1 VTGGDWVQIVV
12 ILLLIAFVALM
23 AASETAITRMNR
35 VRAYRLQEEGRRGA
49 QSLLKI
55 AENPAPY
62 LNVVLLLT
70 LLAQIGG
77 TTIATS
83 LAVRLLHGAG
93 EIVATIVMTLLLFVF
108 AEVTPKTYAIQQTD
122 RVALRLAPLIY
133 AVGRALGPPA
143 KALLKVANV
152 IMPGKGLPQGPYIT
166 EQELRALADVASD
179 EQQIEKEENQ
189 LIHSIFEFGDTIAR
203 EVMVPRPDVVA
214 IDATKTLRDVQELM
228 LRHGYSRL
236 PVYRDDLDNIVGVVH
251 AKDVLRIVYQG
262 KTDVPLPDVV
272 RRAHFVPEQKK
283 VAELLR
289 EMQQEKFHIALVTD
303 EYGSVSGLVTL
314 EDLLEELVGEITDE
328 YDREDAPVE
337 ELADGSV
344 RVRSNLHLDDL
355 GEVFDREIED
365 EDVDTVG
372 GLLAKALGRVPIP
385 GSSAVVDGLEL
396 TAERFAGRRRRLST
410 LVVRDVLAAAAEEA
424 TEDASTSGQEVQQ
437 DGVER
442 SRSSDR
448 PAEHRAEAHG
458 ATAAG
463 QGAGSRAPS

>member
-12 ILLLIAFVALM
+12 ILVLIAFVALM
-23 AASETAITRMNR
+23 AGTETAITRMNR

-49 QSLLKI
+49 PSLVKI

-122 RVALRLAPLIY
+122 RVALRLAPLLY
-133 AVGRALGPPA
+133 TLGRALGPPA
-143 KALLKVANV
+143 RALLKIANV

-179 EQQIEKEENQ
+179 EQQMEKGESQ

-203 EVMVPRPDVVA
+203 EVMVPRPDIIA
-214 IDATKTLRDVQELM
+214 IEASKDLREVQELM
-228 LRHGYSRL
+228 LRHGFSRV
-236 PVYRDDLDNIVGVVH
+236 PVYRQDLDNIVGVVH
-251 AKDVLRIVYQG
+251 AKDVLRVIYQG
-262 KTDVPLPDVV
+262 RTDAPLHDVV
-272 RRAHFVPEQKK
+272 RKAHFVPEQKK

-289 EMQQEKFHIALVTD
+289 QMQQEKFHITLVTD
-303 EYGSVSGLVTL
+303 EYGSVAGLVTL

-328 YDREDAPVE
+328 YDSDELHVERVNDHEFRVNGSVPISEINELLDVELPDEEWDTVAGLMLGLLGKIPAQGEEVRYQNLTFVAERVQRRRIAQVLIRREPVE
-337 ELADGSV
+337 
-344 RVRSNLHLDDL
+344 
-355 GEVFDREIED
+355 
-365 EDVDTVG
+365 
-372 GLLAKALGRVPIP
+372 
-385 GSSAVVDGLEL
+385 
-396 TAERFAGRRRRLST
+396 
-410 LVVRDVLAAAAEEA
+410 
-424 TEDASTSGQEVQQ
+424 QEV
-437 DGVER
+437 
-442 SRSSDR
+442 
-448 PAEHRAEAHG
+448 PAEASAE
-458 ATAAG
+458 
-463 QGAGSRAPS
+463 

>member
-1 VTGGDWVQIVV
+1 MTGGDWVQVVV

-35 VRAYRLQEEGRRGA
+35 VRAYRLVEEGRRGA
-49 QSLLKI
+49 SSLVKI

-108 AEVTPKTYAIQQTD
+108 AEVTPKTFAIQQTD
-122 RVALRLAPLIY
+122 RVALRLAPLLY
-133 AVGRALGPPA
+133 TLGRALGPPA
-143 KALLKVANV
+143 RALLKIANV

-179 EQQIEKEENQ
+179 EQQIDKAENQ

-214 IDATKTLRDVQELM
+214 IEATKTLHDVQDLM

-236 PVYRDDLDNIVGVVH
+236 PVYRDELDNIVGVVH
-251 AKDVLRIVYQG
+251 AKDVLRTVYQG
-262 KTDVPLPDVV
+262 KTDVPLSDVV
-272 RRAHFVPEQKK
+272 RKAHFVPEQKK

-328 YDREDAPVE
+328 YDRDELHVEQVNDHEFRVNGSVPISEINELLDVELPDEEWDTVAGLMLGLLGKIPTQGEQVRFQNLTFVAERVQRRRIAQVLIRREPVE
-337 ELADGSV
+337 
-344 RVRSNLHLDDL
+344 
-355 GEVFDREIED
+355 
-365 EDVDTVG
+365 
-372 GLLAKALGRVPIP
+372 
-385 GSSAVVDGLEL
+385 
-396 TAERFAGRRRRLST
+396 
-410 LVVRDVLAAAAEEA
+410 
-424 TEDASTSGQEVQQ
+424 QEV
-437 DGVER
+437 
-442 SRSSDR
+442 
-448 PAEHRAEAHG
+448 PAEASAE
-458 ATAAG
+458 
-463 QGAGSRAPS
+463 

>member
-1 VTGGDWVQIVV
+1 VTTGDWVQVVV
-12 ILLLIAFVALM
+12 ILFLIAFVALM

-35 VRAYRLQEEGRRGA
+35 VRAYRLAEENRRGA
-49 QSLLKI
+49 ASLVKI

-93 EIVATIVMTLLLFVF
+93 EIVATVVMTLLLFVF
-108 AEVTPKTYAIQQTD
+108 AEVTPKTFAIQQTD
-122 RVALRLAPLIY
+122 RVALRLAPLLQ
-133 AVGRALGPPA
+133 AFGRALGPPA

-214 IDATKTLRDVQELM
+214 IEATKTLRDVQELM

-262 KTDVPLPDVV
+262 KTDVPLTDVV

-303 EYGSVSGLVTL
+303 EYGSVSGLITL

-328 YDREDAPVE
+328 YDRDQLHVE
-337 ELADGSV
+337 RVNDHEFRVNGSV
-344 RVRSNLHLDDL
+344 PISEINELLDVEL
-355 GEVFDREIED
+355 PD
-365 EDVDTVG
+365 EEWDTVAG
-372 GLLAKALGRVPIP
+372 LMLGLLGKIP
-385 GSSAVVDGLEL
+385 VQGEEVRFQNL
-396 TAERFAGRRRRLST
+396 TFVAERVQRRRIAQ
-410 LVVRDVLAAAAEEA
+410 VLIRREQAEE
-424 TEDASTSGQEVQQ
+424 QV
-437 DGVER
+437 
-442 SRSSDR
+442 
-448 PAEHRAEAHG
+448 PAEASAE
-458 ATAAG
+458 
-463 QGAGSRAPS
+463 

>member
-1 VTGGDWVQIVV
+1 MTTGDWLQVVV

-23 AASETAITRMNR
+23 AASETAVTRMNR

-49 QSLLKI
+49 ASLLKI

-214 IDATKTLRDVQELM
+214 IEARKTLRDVQELM

-328 YDREDAPVE
+328 YDRDQLHVE
-337 ELADGSV
+337 RVNDHEFRVNGSV
-344 RVRSNLHLDDL
+344 PISEINELLDVEL
-355 GEVFDREIED
+355 PD
-365 EDVDTVG
+365 EEWDTVAG
-372 GLLAKALGRVPIP
+372 LMLGLLGKIP
-385 GSSAVVDGLEL
+385 VQGEEVRYQNL
-396 TAERFAGRRRRLST
+396 TFVAERVQRRRIAQ
-410 LVVRDVLAAAAEEA
+410 VLIRREPADEPVAAE
-424 TEDASTSGQEVQQ
+424 AS
-437 DGVER
+437 
-442 SRSSDR
+442 
-448 PAEHRAEAHG
+448 AE
-458 ATAAG
+458 
-463 QGAGSRAPS
+463 

>member
-1 VTGGDWVQIVV
+1 VTTGDWLQVVV
-12 ILLLIAFVALM
+12 ILVLIAFVALM
-23 AASETAITRMNR
+23 AASETAVTRMNR

-49 QSLLKI
+49 ASLLKI

-108 AEVTPKTYAIQQTD
+108 AEVTPKTFAIQQTD

-328 YDREDAPVE
+328 YDRDQLHVE
-337 ELADGSV
+337 RVNDHEFRVNGSV
-344 RVRSNLHLDDL
+344 PISEINELLDVEL
-355 GEVFDREIED
+355 PD
-365 EDVDTVG
+365 EEWDTVAG
-372 GLLAKALGRVPIP
+372 LMLGLLGKIP
-385 GSSAVVDGLEL
+385 VQGEEVRYQNL
-396 TAERFAGRRRRLST
+396 TFVAERVQRRRIAQ
-410 LVVRDVLAAAAEEA
+410 VLIRREPADEP
-424 TEDASTSGQEVQQ
+424 V
-437 DGVER
+437 
-442 SRSSDR
+442 
-448 PAEHRAEAHG
+448 PAEASAE
-458 ATAAG
+458 
-463 QGAGSRAPS
+463 

>member
-1 VTGGDWVQIVV
+1 MTGGDWVQVVV

-35 VRAYRLQEEGRRGA
+35 VRAYRLVEEGRRGA
-49 QSLLKI
+49 SSLVKI

-108 AEVTPKTYAIQQTD
+108 AEVTPKTFAIQQTD
-122 RVALRLAPLIY
+122 RVALRLAPLLY
-133 AVGRALGPPA
+133 TLGRALGPPA
-143 KALLKVANV
+143 RALLKIANV

-179 EQQIEKEENQ
+179 EQQIDKAENQ

-214 IDATKTLRDVQELM
+214 IEATKTLHDVQDLM

-236 PVYRDDLDNIVGVVH
+236 PVYRDELDNIVGVVH
-251 AKDVLRIVYQG
+251 AKDVLRTVYQG
-262 KTDVPLPDVV
+262 KTDVPLSDVV
-272 RRAHFVPEQKK
+272 RKAHFVPEQKK

-328 YDREDAPVE
+328 YDRDELHVE
-337 ELADGSV
+337 QVSENAFRVNGSV
-344 RVRSNLHLDDL
+344 PISEINELLDVEL
-355 GEVFDREIED
+355 PD
-365 EDVDTVG
+365 EEWDTVAG
-372 GLLAKALGRVPIP
+372 LMLGLLGHIP
-385 GSSAVVDGLEL
+385 AQAEEVRYQNL
-396 TAERFAGRRRRLST
+396 TFVAERVQRRRIAQ
-410 LVVRDVLAAAAEEA
+410 VLIRREPAK
-424 TEDASTSGQEVQQ
+424 QEV
-437 DGVER
+437 
-442 SRSSDR
+442 
-448 PAEHRAEAHG
+448 PAGASAE
-458 ATAAG
+458 
-463 QGAGSRAPS
+463 